1 MLDRVDAAKLHET
14 STGDG
19 VDRLTGRIRYEVQM
33 GVAHAK
39 SPHAKSPLDRFGLWI
54 VTLNSTQAG
63 DKSGFIPMG
72 SKSIQA

>member
-39 SPHAKSPLDRFGLWI
+39 SPLDRFGLWI